1 MCEKAGGMIMFME
14 PSIRI
19 ANCNLIAIEATFAI
33 LLSAPVGGSVWVL
46 SLWEFVLK
54 HFFFFLVTCCPG
66 KGFLLL
72 RIILES

>member
-1 MCEKAGGMIMFME
+1 MFME

-54 HFFFFLVTCCPG
+54 HFFFFFFGNMLPRQR
-66 KGFLLL
+66 FSS
-72 RIILES
+72 LENYS

>member
-1 MCEKAGGMIMFME
+1 MFME

-54 HFFFFLVTCCPG
+54 HFFFFFGNMLPRQM
-66 KGFLLL
+66 FSS
-72 RIILES
+72 LENYS